1 MVRLGFREAGQA
13 GFTLSWSEHRS
24 ITGRDQVAP
33 FPLPIPIDSLRTLAP
48 LCSEMMLN
56 PIPRRGCLLIAACA
70 TLNLAP
76 SVRAESPPGPEIVWH
91 DVSTWGVE
99 GQGWAP
105 EDLKA
110 RYDRL
115 PAKAEKIVRP
125 QVWGLS
131 RNSAGLSFRFNTDA
145 TTLQVRHTVSGT
157 SLALPHMPAT
167 GVSGIDLYALDGGQW
182 KWVEVSRPKE
192 VTTVHT
198 VSGLDPG
205 LRTWMAYLPLY
216 NSTVKVDIGVPKG
229 STFQPVAPRK
239 EKPIVFYGTSIT
251 HGASASRPGMPHPA
265 ILGRRLDKPVINL
278 GFSGNGKMEPEV
290 GALLTEI
297 DAAVY
302 VIDCLPN
309 MVESEV
315 AERAEALVRQLREA
329 RPETPI
335 LLVEDRTYAN
345 TWIMKSKSERHAGS
359 RSAFIRAFDSL
370 VSSGVKNLYYVEGE
384 ALLGDDTEGTT
395 DGSHPNDL
403 GFMRQADVLEP
414 VLRKA
419 LGLE

>member
-1 MVRLGFREAGQA
+1 MI
-13 GFTLSWSEHRS
+13 S
-24 ITGRDQVAP
+24 
-33 FPLPIPIDSLRTLAP
+33 FPLPCRVALRVTALAV
-48 LCSEMMLN
+48 SA
-56 PIPRRGCLLIAACA
+56 IAG
-70 TLNLAP
+70 LAP
-76 SVRAESPPGPEIVWH
+76 SLRATSPPGPEIIWH

-105 EDLKA
+105 EELVS

-125 QVWGLS
+125 PVWSLS
-131 RNSAGLSFRFNTDA
+131 RQSAGLSFRFNTDA
-145 TTLQVRHTVSGT
+145 TILQVRHTVGGAG
-157 SLALPHMPAT
+157 LALPHMPAT
-167 GVSGIDLYALDGGQW
+167 GVSGIDLYALDEGKW

-192 VTTVHT
+192 VTTTHT
-198 VSGLDPG
+198 VGGLDPG
-205 LRTWMAYLPLY
+205 LRSWMAYLPLY
-216 NSTVKVDIGVPKG
+216 NSTVKVEIGVPKG

-309 MVESEV
+309 MVEAEV

-329 RPETPI
+329 RPGTPI
-335 LLVEDRTYAN
+335 ILVEDRTYTN
-345 TWIMKSKSERHAGS
+345 TWIMKSKRERHAGS
-359 RSAFIRAFDSL
+359 RAAFIRAFDSL
-370 VSSGVKNLYYVEGE
+370 VSSGVKNLFYVEGE
-384 ALLGDDTEGTT
+384 PLLGDDTEGTT

>member
-1 MVRLGFREAGQA
+1 
-13 GFTLSWSEHRS
+13 
-24 ITGRDQVAP
+24 
-33 FPLPIPIDSLRTLAP
+33 
-48 LCSEMMLN
+48 MMLN
-56 PIPRRGCLLIAACA
+56 PIFRCGRLLLAALTPFQLTAALIA
-70 TLNLAP
+70 
-76 SVRAESPPGPEIVWH
+76 ESEAGPEIVWH
-91 DVSTWGVE
+91 DVSSWGVE

-125 QVWGLS
+125 PVWSLS

-145 TTLQVRHTVSGT
+145 TTLQVRHTVASA

-167 GVSGIDLYALDGGQW
+167 GVSGIDLYALDRGRW

-192 VTTVHT
+192 PTTVHT
-198 VSGLDPG
+198 VSGIDPG
-205 LRTWMAYLPLY
+205 LRSWMAYLPLY
-216 NSTVKVDIGVPKG
+216 NSTVKVEVGVPKG
-229 STFQPVAPRK
+229 ATFQPVAPRK
-239 EKPIVFYGTSIT
+239 QSPIVFYGTSIT

-265 ILGRRLDKPVINL
+265 ILGRRLDRPVINL

-309 MVESEV
+309 MVEAEV
-315 AERAEALVRQLREA
+315 AARAEALVRQLREA
-329 RPETPI
+329 RPDTPI
-335 LLVEDRTYAN
+335 VLVEDRTYAN
-345 TWIMKSKSERHAGS
+345 TWIMKSKRERHAGS
-359 RSAFIRAFDSL
+359 RAALIRAFDTL
-370 VSSGVKNLYYVEGE
+370 VSSGVKHLHYVEGE
-384 ALLGDDTEGTT
+384 PLLGDDSEGTT

-403 GFMRQADVLEP
+403 GFVRQADALEP
-414 VLRKA
+414 VLKRA
-419 LGLE
+419 LGSE

>member
-1 MVRLGFREAGQA
+1 MKR
-13 GFTLSWSEHRS
+13 
-24 ITGRDQVAP
+24 
-33 FPLPIPIDSLRTLAP
+33 FPAP
-48 LCSEMMLN
+48 LCLGLALATM
-56 PIPRRGCLLIAACA
+56 PGAQLLRAAD
-70 TLNLAP
+70 
-76 SVRAESPPGPEIVWH
+76 PPAPEIVWH
-91 DVSTWGVE
+91 DVSGWGVE

-125 QVWGLS
+125 PVWSLS
-131 RNSAGLSFRFNTDA
+131 RNSAGMSFRFNTDA
-145 TTLQVRHTVSGT
+145 ATIQLRHTVASA
-157 SLALPHMPAT
+157 SLGMPHMPAT
-167 GVSGIDLYALDGGQW
+167 GVSGIDLYALDDGKW

-192 VTTVHT
+192 VTTTHV
-198 VSGLDPG
+198 VSGLDPA
-205 LRTWMAYLPLY
+205 LRTYLAYLPLY
-216 NSTVKVDIGVPKG
+216 NSTVKVEVGVPKG
-229 STFQPVAPRK
+229 ATFQPVAPRK
-239 EKPIVFYGTSIT
+239 DKPIVFYGTSIT

-309 MVESEV
+309 MTEPEV

-329 RPETPI
+329 RPDTPI
-335 LLVEDRTYAN
+335 ILVEDRTYAN
-345 TWIMKSKSERHAGS
+345 TWIMKSKRDRHAGS
-359 RSAFIRAFDSL
+359 RSAFIRAYDNL
-370 VSSGVKNLYYVEGE
+370 VKSGVKGLSYVEGE

-414 VLRKA
+414 YLRKA
-419 LGLE
+419 LGME